1 MIAAG
6 AAIDPSNVA
15 QTREGA
21 VAKHIL
27 GLGGDRYSTEYKQ
40 KKELLIC
47 DRCAGW

>member
-6 AAIDPSNVA
+6 AATDPSNAA

-27 GLGGDRYSTEYKQ
+27 GLEETGTEYKQ
-40 KKELLIC
+40 KKELLM
-47 DRCAGW
+47 